1 MILIYSN
8 GNINTVLKTDDI
20 KRAKDV
26 AIAISR
32 YEPCYFE
39 SRNNIFFFNNGN
51 PIGKIKEV
59 I

>member
-20 KRAKDV
+20 ERAKDV
-26 AIAISR
+26 AIAISKH
-32 YEPCYFE
+32 EPCYFE
-39 SRNNIFFFNNGN
+39 NGDNIFFFNNGN
-51 PIGKIKEV
+51 LIGKLKEV